1 MKKKVLVLGSTGLI
15 GHQVHNYL
23 KNSGDYDLVNIA
35 FRNKLQKDTI
45 LADARNETEFVGC
58 IEKIRPEY
66 IINCIGVL
74 ISHSRNFPEDA
85 IFLNAYLPHMIEQL
99 ANSLNA
105 KLIHM
110 STDCVFSGSKK
121 KPYIESDEKDGLD
134 NYSKT
139 KNEGE
144 IINNKHLTIRTS
156 VVGPELKPNGNE
168 LFNWFMNQDQN
179 ISGYTRAIWSGVTT
193 LELAKAVKWS
203 IENDITGLYHLTNNQ
218 SISKNNLLN
227 LFKKYTQ
234 KEININPISGP
245 KVDKSFV
252 DTRKLINYKIP
263 SYEQMIID
271 MIEFISN
278 NSSFYPHYKIR
289 NPVEK

>member
-1 MKKKVLVLGSTGLI
+1 LKKKVLVLGSTGLI

-23 KNSGDYDLVNIA
+23 KNSCNYNLVNIS

-45 LADARNETEFVGC
+45 LADARNETEFDSY
-58 IEKIRPEY
+58 IKKIRPDF

-74 ISHSRNFPEDA
+74 ISHSKNFPEDA
-85 IFLNAYLPHMIEQL
+85 ISLNAYLPHRLEKL

-110 STDCVFSGSKK
+110 STDCVFSGRKNS
-121 KPYIESDEKDGLD
+121 PYIESDEKDGFD
-134 NYSKT
+134 NYAKT

-156 VVGPELKPNGNE
+156 VVGPELKSNGDE
-168 LFNWFMNQDQN
+168 LFNWFMNQDRD

-193 LELAKAVKWS
+193 LELAKAVQWS
-203 IENDITGLYHLTNNQ
+203 IENDITGLYHLSNNQ
-218 SISKNNLLN
+218 TITKDNLLN
-227 LFKKYTQ
+227 LFMKYTR
-234 KEININPISGP
+234 KKIKINPIAGP
-245 KVDKSFV
+245 KVDKSFI
-252 DTRKLINYKIP
+252 DTRKLINYQIP

-278 NSSFYPHYKIR
+278 NSSSYPHYQIGQ
-289 NPVEK
+289 PVEK